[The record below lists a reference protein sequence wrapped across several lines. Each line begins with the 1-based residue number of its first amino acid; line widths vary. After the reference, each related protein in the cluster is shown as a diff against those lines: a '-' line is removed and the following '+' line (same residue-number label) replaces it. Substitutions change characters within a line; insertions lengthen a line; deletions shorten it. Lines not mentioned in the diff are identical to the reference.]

1 MLHDAPLFA
10 SVLGMIFLI
19 VTISACFVFFSGVL
33 RGWGITLFL
42 AIMSIFL
49 GRYLFARYQII
60 IPIAVILPVIGSTG
74 FFAFI
79 LKYIFIERQKNAIRK
94 AFGRYLDDRVVRDI
108 ERHGGLDLGSK
119 DAQIAV
125 IFSDIENF
133 SSYSERLGTKKIFA
147 LMSLYLSKM
156 TEILQQHGGTLDKY
170 IGDAVMGFIGAPLE
184 MSREDACQKAF
195 AIVSEW
201 QNALPNLNQELSER
215 GLLTALDGSTLPP
228 IRFRA
233 GISYGNAIVGNIGSE
248 DRVSYTAM
256 GDTVNLASRLEAIN
270 KYYGTYLCIA
280 QSAYE

>member
-10 SVLGMIFLI
+10 SVLGMISLI
-19 VTISACFVFFSGVL
+19 VIISACFVFFSGVL

-42 AIMSIFL
+42 AIISIFL

-74 FFAFI
+74 FFAFL

-156 TEILQQHGGTLDKY
+156 TGILQHHGGTLDKY

-184 MSREDACQKAF
+184 MSREDACKKAF
-195 AIVSEW
+195 TIVSEW
-201 QNALPNLNQELSER
+201 QNALPNLNQELSKQ

>member
-1 MLHDAPLFA
+1 M
-10 SVLGMIFLI
+10 VL
-19 VTISACFVFFSGVL
+19 V
-33 RGWGITLFL
+33 
-42 AIMSIFL
+42 
-49 GRYLFARYQII
+49 GRYLFSGYHMI
-60 IPIAVILPVIGSTG
+60 IPIAVLLSVLLFSSLL
-74 FFAFI
+74 AFI
-79 LKYIFIERQKNAIRK
+79 LKYVFIERQKNAIRK

-184 MSREDACQKAF
+184 MSREDACEKAF
-195 AIVSEW
+195 TIVSEW